1 MSSNHIFVSFLNLCR
16 SAEANPAVKPVIHQT
31 ETLIAG
37 SLERIIGPPAVIID
51 EMLSLMA

>member
-1 MSSNHIFVSFLNLCR
+1 LCR

-37 SLERIIGPPAVIID
+37 SLERIVRLRQPD
-51 EMLSLMA
+51 YR